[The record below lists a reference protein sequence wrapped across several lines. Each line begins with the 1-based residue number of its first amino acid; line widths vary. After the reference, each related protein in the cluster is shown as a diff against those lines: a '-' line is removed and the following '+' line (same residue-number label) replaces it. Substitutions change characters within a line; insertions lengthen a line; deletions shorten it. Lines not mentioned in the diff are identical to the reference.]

1 MNKREAAIITIGPD
15 PATLQFPLMSMSEV
29 PDGEVPFGQT
39 IELFAVMKDSF
50 TNLGIGIPV
59 RWDWEAILDE
69 PGVAGRN
76 SVLTIR
82 PVHALTNDKGLTGVQ
97 VSSATG
103 GTFEV
108 SIDIEL
114 PGNNRIAFFESI
126 TFAGPP
132 SPL

>member
-1 MNKREAAIITIGPD
+1 
-15 PATLQFPLMSMSEV
+15 
-29 PDGEVPFGQT
+29 
-39 IELFAVMKDSF
+39 
-50 TNLGIGIPV
+50 
-59 RWDWEAILDE
+59 
-69 PGVAGRN
+69 
-76 SVLTIR
+76 
-82 PVHALTNDKGLTGVQ
+82 LTNDKGLTGVQ

>member
-1 MNKREAAIITIGPD
+1 MVV
-15 PATLQFPLMSMSEV
+15 L
-29 PDGEVPFGQT
+29 FGRT
-39 IELFAVMKDSF
+39 IELFAVMKDTF
-50 TNLGIGIPV
+50 GNLGIDIPV
-59 RWDWEAILDE
+59 RWGWEAIPDE
-69 PGVAGRN
+69 TGIAEGNP
-76 SVLTIR
+76 VLTIR
-82 PVHALTNDKGLTGVQ
+82 PVHSLTNDEGLTGVQ

-114 PGNNRIAFFESI
+114 PGNDRIAFFESI